1 MKAYCLNK
9 ISPIAL
15 EGLKAPD
22 MVVDDIN
29 NADSI
34 LVRSQAM
41 HDMQLGKNIL
51 AVARAGAGVNNIPVE
66 KYASEGIVVFNTPGA
81 NANAVKELVLCGLFL
96 ASRDVVGGH
105 EWVEQ
110 NKNDEN
116 IGKTAEKAKSQF
128 AGHEI
133 LGKTIAI
140 IGLGAIGVMVANS
153 CISLGM
159 KVRGYDPY
167 LTINNA
173 MELSKSVEYYE
184 KLEDA
189 ISGADFVTIHVP
201 LMDSTKGMLN
211 KKLFGLFN
219 DTILLNFSRDTL
231 VNDDDL
237 LEALNNGKVR
247 KYVTDFANPKV
258 VNMPHTIVIPHL
270 GASTEEAEDNCAFM
284 AIDELKHYLETGSI
298 SHSVKIHVFFQNDMQ
313 NKQMHQHPLLHNITV
328 HLLVNKPM
336 RFLFHH
342 SCAKPK
348 ILQSVHFHEQNS
360 MHQIAPI
367 QIHRVHHQVLIHQVS
382 INPQMVEPIANLTIY
397 FLLFWQKPW
406 PQNHAHRVKI
416 AEDFQPHQNRDVNQ
430 MLYSATLQTSCLI
443 LLNPLSANPYQTT
456 NFRS

>member
-29 NADSI
+29 VADSI

-41 HDMQLGKNIL
+41 HDMELGKNIL

-96 ASRDVVGGH
+96 ASRDIVGGH

-133 LGKTIAI
+133 LGKTIAV

-153 CISLGM
+153 CIALGM

-173 MELSKSVEYYE
+173 MKLSKSVEYYE

-201 LMDSTKGMLN
+201 LMDATKGMLN
-211 KKLFGLFN
+211 KKLFALFN
-219 DTILLNFSRDTL
+219 DTVLLNFSRDTL

-237 LEALNNGKVR
+237 LDALNNGKVR

-270 GASTEEAEDNCAFM
+270 GASTEEAEDNCALM
-284 AIDELKHYLETGSI
+284 AIDELKHYLENGSI
-298 SHSVKIHVFFQNDMQ
+298 SHSVNY
-313 NKQMHQHPLLHNITV
+313 P
-328 HLLVNKPM
+328 
-336 RFLFHH
+336 
-342 SCAKPK
+342 
-348 ILQSVHFHEQNS
+348 
-360 MHQIAPI
+360 
-367 QIHRVHHQVLIHQVS
+367 
-382 INPQMVEPIANLTIY
+382 
-397 FLLFWQKPW
+397 
-406 PQNHAHRVKI
+406 
-416 AEDFQPHQNRDVNQ
+416 DVNCGPKESEKRVCV
-430 MLYSATLQTSCLI
+430 LHKNIPGIINKITAVISESNTNIVNFINKSRGDYAYSVFDVDGE
-443 LLNPLSANPYQTT
+443 ANIDKIDSLEDII
-456 NFRS
+456 RVRII

>member
-29 NADSI
+29 VADSI

-41 HDMQLGKNIL
+41 HDMELGKNIL

-133 LGKTIAI
+133 LGKSIAV

-153 CISLGM
+153 CIALGM

-173 MELSKSVEYYE
+173 MKLSKDVKYYE

-189 ISGADFVTIHVP
+189 IIGADFVTIHVP
-201 LMDSTKGMLN
+201 LMDATKGMLN
-211 KKLFGLFN
+211 KKLFALFN
-219 DTILLNFSRDTL
+219 DTVLLNFSRDTL

-237 LEALNNGKVR
+237 LDALNNGKVR

-270 GASTEEAEDNCAFM
+270 GASTEEAEDNCALM
-284 AIDELKHYLETGSI
+284 AIDELKHYLENGSI
-298 SHSVKIHVFFQNDMQ
+298 SHSVNY
-313 NKQMHQHPLLHNITV
+313 P
-328 HLLVNKPM
+328 
-336 RFLFHH
+336 
-342 SCAKPK
+342 
-348 ILQSVHFHEQNS
+348 
-360 MHQIAPI
+360 
-367 QIHRVHHQVLIHQVS
+367 
-382 INPQMVEPIANLTIY
+382 
-397 FLLFWQKPW
+397 
-406 PQNHAHRVKI
+406 
-416 AEDFQPHQNRDVNQ
+416 DVNCGPKESEKRVCV
-430 MLYSATLQTSCLI
+430 LHKNIPGIINKITAVISESNTNIVNFINKSRGDYAYSVFDVDGE
-443 LLNPLSANPYQTT
+443 ANIDKIDSLEDII
-456 NFRS
+456 RVRII

>member
-15 EGLKAPD
+15 ETLKAPD

-29 NADSI
+29 AADSI
-34 LVRSQAM
+34 LVRSQVM
-41 HDMQLGKNIL
+41 HDMELGKNIL
-51 AVARAGAGVNNIPVE
+51 AVARAGAGVNNIPID

-96 ASRDVVGGH
+96 ASRDIVGGY

-116 IGKTAEKAKSQF
+116 IGKTAEKAKAQF

-133 LGKTIAI
+133 LGKTIAV
-140 IGLGAIGVMVANS
+140 IGLGAIGVMVANA
-153 CISLGM
+153 CDALGM

-173 MELSKSVEYYE
+173 MKLSKSVEYYE

-201 LMDSTKGMLN
+201 LMDATKGMLN
-211 KKLFGLFN
+211 KKLFALFN
-219 DTILLNFSRDTL
+219 DTVLLNFSRDTL

-270 GASTEEAEDNCAFM
+270 GASTEEAEDNCALM
-284 AIDELKHYLETGSI
+284 AIDELKHYLENGSI
-298 SHSVKIHVFFQNDMQ
+298 NHSVNY
-313 NKQMHQHPLLHNITV
+313 P
-328 HLLVNKPM
+328 
-336 RFLFHH
+336 
-342 SCAKPK
+342 
-348 ILQSVHFHEQNS
+348 
-360 MHQIAPI
+360 
-367 QIHRVHHQVLIHQVS
+367 
-382 INPQMVEPIANLTIY
+382 
-397 FLLFWQKPW
+397 
-406 PQNHAHRVKI
+406 
-416 AEDFQPHQNRDVNQ
+416 DVNCGPKESEKRVCV
-430 MLYSATLQTSCLI
+430 LHKNIPGIINKITSVIVESNTNIVNFINKSRGDYAYSVFDVDGE
-443 LLNPLSANPYQTT
+443 ANIDKIDSLEDII
-456 NFRS
+456 RVRII

>member
-22 MVVDDIN
+22 TVVDDIN
-29 NADSI
+29 QADSI
-34 LVRSQAM
+34 LVRSQVM
-41 HDMQLGKNIL
+41 HDMELGKNIL

-96 ASRDVVGGH
+96 ASRDIVGGH

-133 LGKTIAI
+133 LGKTIAV

-153 CISLGM
+153 CIALGM

-173 MELSKSVEYYE
+173 MKLSKSVEYYE

-201 LMDSTKGMLN
+201 LMDATKGMLN
-211 KKLFGLFN
+211 KKLFALFN
-219 DTILLNFSRDTL
+219 DTVLLNFSRDTL

-237 LEALNNGKVR
+237 LDALNNGKVR

-270 GASTEEAEDNCAFM
+270 GASTEEAEDNCALM
-284 AIDELKHYLETGSI
+284 AIDELKHYLENGSI
-298 SHSVKIHVFFQNDMQ
+298 SHSVNY
-313 NKQMHQHPLLHNITV
+313 P
-328 HLLVNKPM
+328 
-336 RFLFHH
+336 
-342 SCAKPK
+342 
-348 ILQSVHFHEQNS
+348 
-360 MHQIAPI
+360 
-367 QIHRVHHQVLIHQVS
+367 
-382 INPQMVEPIANLTIY
+382 
-397 FLLFWQKPW
+397 
-406 PQNHAHRVKI
+406 
-416 AEDFQPHQNRDVNQ
+416 DVNCGPKESEKRVCV
-430 MLYSATLQTSCLI
+430 LHKNIPGIINKITAVISESNTNIVNFINKSRGDYAYSVFDVDGEANIDKIDNLQNI
-443 LLNPLSANPYQTT
+443 I
-456 NFRS
+456 RVRVI